1 MSEIKAIETVYN
13 GYKFRSR
20 LEARWA
26 VFFDAAGIKYEYE
39 PQGFELSDGTKYL
52 PDFYL
57 PEYDWFVEVKP
68 NRPGAVDDLK
78 RIFEFVRQGMNTT
91 VILGNIPD
99 KTHVDLYHY
108 SVIYYNK
115 LRRDAHIERIAIR
128 YAKRNPDDK
137 NYCAKFDSYRVD
149 SKYLLDSFDMRYAP
163 DEDLTDV
170 FEAIHDRKM
179 YKVFFGYENGWSW
192 SDCCDNEYDINGALF
207 LNSCYDAARQARFE
221 HGQTPKPNV
230 SINQP
235 TKVEINNT
243 ETTVKRKYRK
253 VMNEFKPKN
262 EYELDAIRK
271 YSIAIDQIVKVS
283 PSIRHM
289 LQRGIVCDIKH
300 DISNKSCLIC
310 IGYGRG
316 EIIVIKLLEGRK
328 NQIEETLTKVF
339 NEKVYI
345 EFVELESGESA

>member
-57 PEYDWFVEVKP
+57 PDYRYYVEVKP
-68 NRPGAVDDLK
+68 NRDGAVDEINKACKFIGDKIQALL
-78 RIFEFVRQGMNTT
+78 
-91 VILGNIPD
+91 ILGNIPE
-99 KTHVDLYHY
+99 KTDVDIYHY
-108 SVIYYNK
+108 PAIYYNS
-115 LRRDAHIERIAIR
+115 LRRNKLMEYVCVEQSADNKLGFVTLFSVDRQRPIIAGR
-128 YAKRNPDDK
+128 FTTY
-137 NYCAKFDSYRVD
+137 
-149 SKYLLDSFDMRYAP
+149 
-163 DEDLTDV
+163 E
-170 FEAIHDRKM
+170 FEAIHDKDM
-179 YKVFFGYENGWSW
+179 YAKVFGNTYSLI
-192 SDCCDNEYDINGALF
+192 DCRNYRVCDIKF
-207 LNSCYDAARQARFE
+207 INSCYDAARQVRFE

-235 TKVEINNT
+235 TKIEINNT
-243 ETTVKRKYRK
+243 ETTVKRNYRK

-271 YSIAIDQIVKVS
+271 YSIAIDQIVKVN

-289 LQRGIVCDIKH
+289 LQRGIVCDVKH
-300 DISNKSCLIC
+300 DIPNKSCLIC

-316 EIIVIKLLEGRK
+316 EIIIIKLLEGRK